1 MFTITIVLLAASG
14 VAAQSSNM
22 LAAWVELS
30 PTGPVLRVVTSAASC
45 PRVATLA
52 AAGATPTGW
61 QEGMTVRAAPA
72 PPDFVDRVCQWQP
85 PPAAYA
91 VAVEGLAGPLRMP
104 AANPRRIVVFGDSG
118 CLGGTYQD
126 CGREWY
132 FADLARSAAAR
143 RPDLVIH
150 LGDYNYRGTTCVA
163 YDACCTY
170 NPDTCA
176 FPNCGDSSANWQ
188 ADFFTAAAPL
198 LAAAPWVMARGNHE
212 LCSRAGRGYFRYLDP
227 HSTPP
232 ACAANPVIEPT
243 YIDPYALDL
252 GDSLRLLVV
261 DSANACGELSERDNV
276 PAYRRQ
282 QPSLAQLAAG
292 SPAAQTW
299 LISHKPM
306 WGVLRVR
313 PSPVVL
319 NYTLQQ
325 AWANRLPSAVNL
337 VLSGHLHIFQAL
349 TMASAGFPTA
359 LLVGTG
365 GTELDD
371 PAWLPERID
380 SLAAGPDGP
389 MIGSAVTLHDHGYL
403 VIETSGATWTGIF
416 YDRFDKPLATCASGN
431 RPSVCTAAPGADR

>member
-1 MFTITIVLLAASG
+1 VFASGIMVLAASG
-14 VAAQSSNM
+14 VAAQSSRI
-22 LAAWVELS
+22 LATWVELS
-30 PTGPVLRVVTSAASC
+30 PTGPVLRAVTGAAAC

-52 AAGATPTGW
+52 APGATPTAW
-61 QEGMTVRAAPA
+61 QEVMTVRAAPA
-72 PPDFVDRVCQWQP
+72 PPAFVDRVCQWQP
-85 PPAAYA
+85 PPAVYA
-91 VAVEGLAGPLRMP
+91 VAVEGVPGALRMP
-104 AANPRRIVVFGDSG
+104 VANPQRIIVFGDTG

-143 RPDLVIH
+143 QPDLVIH
-150 LGDYNYRGTTCVA
+150 LGDYNYRGTNCVA

-170 NPDTCA
+170 NPDNCG

-188 ADFFTAAAPL
+188 ADFFTPAAPL
-198 LAAAPWVMARGNHE
+198 LTAAPWVMSRGNHE

-227 HSTPP
+227 HPTPP

-261 DSANACGELSERDNV
+261 DSANACGEPSERDNV
-276 PAYRRQ
+276 SAYRQ
-282 QPSLAQLAAG
+282 QLGLLAQLAAG
-292 SPAAQTW
+292 SRARQTW

-313 PSPVVL
+313 PSPAVL

-325 AWANRLPSAVNL
+325 AWAHRLPSAVNL
-337 VLSGHLHIFQAL
+337 VLSGHLHIFQSL
-349 TMASAGFPTA
+349 TMASDGFPTA

-371 PAWLPERID
+371 PAWLPERIENL
-380 SLAAGPDGP
+380 SAGQDGP
-389 MIGSAVTLHDHGYL
+389 MIRSAVTLHDHGYL
-403 VIETSGATWTGIF
+403 VIETAGGTWTGTF
-416 YDRFDKPLATCASGN
+416 YDRFDKPLASCASGN
-431 RPSVCTAAPGADR
+431 RPSVCAPAASADR